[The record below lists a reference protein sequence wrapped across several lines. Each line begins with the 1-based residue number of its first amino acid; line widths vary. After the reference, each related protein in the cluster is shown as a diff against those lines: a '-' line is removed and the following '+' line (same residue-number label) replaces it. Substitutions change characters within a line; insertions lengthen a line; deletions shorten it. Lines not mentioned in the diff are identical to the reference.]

1 MSIGEVVR
9 KTNFLFESV
18 WFIANWFTC
27 LVFSQIIG
35 PEIPLLIMSGFEPC
49 HHGMMIGLFHNV
61 FVSPFSISGIENIEG
76 FVIFFERVLVVT
88 ELESVIIISSNF
100 FNAKIFC
107 LSESQDFALITFLV
121 EEVMFDAF
129 KFVSFQIED
138 GDARAILFSSFR
150 AQVELAPC
158 F

>member
-1 MSIGEVVR
+1 
-9 KTNFLFESV
+9 
-18 WFIANWFTC
+18 
-27 LVFSQIIG
+27 
-35 PEIPLLIMSGFEPC
+35 
-49 HHGMMIGLFHNV
+49 MIGLFHNV